1 MEQSDARARVLI
13 SVDELRQGIGG
24 TDLPQLLDVRW
35 RLGEPVG
42 AGLERYRE
50 GHLPGARFLD
60 LEAVLTGPHADPLQG
75 RHPLP
80 SPEQVA
86 DGLAELGIDPDRE
99 IVVYDE
105 PGSFAAGRA
114 WWVLRWL
121 GLDVRVLDGGITAW
135 LAAIEEP
142 PTTTPEPP
150 TTIPDDKVSGA
161 SADETAGVLTRGAV
175 ATLGTEPVEGSGPGF
190 DQHSHRSGPLLET
203 GEPAPAEPTQV
214 GPLAPGHLPT
224 LTADEVAEFDGLL
237 IDVRA
242 PERYRGE
249 VEPLDPKAGHIP
261 GAVNRPVGA
270 FWEADGTLPAPD
282 RLRELFALA
291 DGEPVAVYCGSGVSA
306 AQELLALASIGIEA
320 ALYPPSWS
328 GWSSDP
334 DRPVA
339 VGE

>member
-1 MEQSDARARVLI
+1 MEQATDPRTRVLI
-13 SVDELRQGIGG
+13 GVDEVREGLGSAEA
-24 TDLPQLLDVRW
+24 PQLLDVRW
-35 RLGEPVG
+35 RLGEPAG
-42 AGLERYRE
+42 AGLTRYRE

-60 LEAVLTGPHADPLQG
+60 LEAVLTGPHTNPLQG

-80 SPEQVA
+80 SPEQVVT
-86 DGLAELGIDPDRE
+86 GLSELGIDQSGE

-135 LAAIEEP
+135 LAA
-142 PTTTPEPP
+142 
-150 TTIPDDKVSGA
+150 DA
-161 SADETAGVLTRGAV
+161 
-175 ATLGTEPVEGSGPGF
+175 PVE
-190 DQHSHRSGPLLET
+190 T
-203 GEPAPAEPTQV
+203 GDPEPAEPSEIVSLT
-214 GPLAPGHLPT
+214 PGHLPT
-224 LTADEVAEFDGLL
+224 LSADQVADFDGIL

-249 VEPLDPKAGHIP
+249 VEPLDAKAGHIP

-270 FWEADGTLPAPD
+270 FWEANGTLPVPEK
-282 RLRELFALA
+282 LRELL
-291 DGEPVAVYCGSGVSA
+291 DLPGDSPVAVYCGSGVSA
-306 AQELLALASIGIEA
+306 AQEVLALASLGIEA

-334 DRPVA
+334 GRPVA